1 VKRTLVLLTS
11 LGMTLAAAAGCGRG
25 SETSTAP
32 PPAASAPSAPSVPS
46 APGAPGAA
54 PAGAEGAKVEAKEIF
69 ASRCA
74 NCHGVNGAG
83 NGPAAAGLDPK
94 PRNFHDP
101 VWQASVTDEHIEQT
115 IQYGGA
121 AVGKSPAMPSNP
133 DLTSKPEVVA
143 ALRAY
148 VRSLKE

>member
-1 VKRTLVLLTS
+1 MKRRTS
-11 LGMTLAAAAGCGRG
+11 HLPLSALALAAALGAVAVVAGGCGRG
-25 SETSTAP
+25 GESTPAAS
-32 PPAASAPSAPSVPS
+32 PAASAP
-46 APGAPGAA
+46 GAPPAAA
-54 PAGAEGAKVEAKEIF
+54 PAAPSAAQQAKEIF

-74 NCHGVNGAG
+74 TCHGVSGAG
-83 NGPAAAGLDPK
+83 NGTASASLDPK

-101 VWQASVTDEHIEQT
+101 QWQQSVTDEHIEQI

>member
-1 VKRTLVLLTS
+1 VKRR
-11 LGMTLAAAAGCGRG
+11 AARSAFAPLILITCSGIAAVAPAGCSRS
-25 SETSTAP
+25 SE
-32 PPAASAPSAPSVPS
+32 APSAPQPAATPPS
-46 APGAPGAA
+46 AA
-54 PAGAEGAKVEAKEIF
+54 PAAPSATAPKDEAQQIF

-74 NCHGVNGAG
+74 TCHGVNGAG
-83 NGPAAAGLDPK
+83 NGPASGGLDPK

-101 VWQASVTDEHIEQT
+101 VWQASVTDEHIEQI

-121 AVGKSPAMPSNP
+121 AVGKSAAMPSNP
-133 DLTSKPEVVA
+133 DLTSKPEVVT

>member
-1 VKRTLVLLTS
+1 VSK
-11 LGMTLAAAAGCGRG
+11 
-25 SETSTAP
+25 
-32 PPAASAPSAPSVPS
+32 PAAPAPSAPAV
-46 APGAPGAA
+46 APAA
-54 PAGAEGAKVEAKEIF
+54 PESAKDEAKQIF

-74 NCHGVNGAG
+74 TCHGVTGAG
-83 NGPAAAGLDPK
+83 NGTASAGLDPK

-101 VWQASVTDEHIEQT
+101 GWQGSVTDEHIEQI

-121 AVGKSPAMPSNP
+121 AVGKSAAMPSNP

>member
-1 VKRTLVLLTS
+1 MKRCTRRHPIPAFVLFAV
-11 LGMTLAAAAGCGRG
+11 LGVTAFSAVGCSRG
-25 SETSTAP
+25 SEPA
-32 PPAASAPSAPSVPS
+32 PAAKGTASVPS
-46 APGAPGAA
+46 APPAA
-54 PAGAEGAKVEAKEIF
+54 PAGADAAKEEAKQIF

-74 NCHGVNGAG
+74 TCHGVTGAG
-83 NGPAAAGLDPK
+83 NGPASAGLDPK

-101 VWQASVTDEHIEQT
+101 TWQASVTDEHIEK
-115 IQYGGA
+115 ILQYGGA
-121 AVGKSPAMPSNP
+121 AVGKSAAMPSNP